1 MMMKYIGNQ
10 IGTEERKDN
19 NGGMVASNK
28 FSSEVLYALGLC
40 NICFMYFG
48 PVQLLRGEGM

>member
-1 MMMKYIGNQ
+1 MMKYIGNQ

-48 PVQLLRGEGM
+48 PAQLLRGEGM